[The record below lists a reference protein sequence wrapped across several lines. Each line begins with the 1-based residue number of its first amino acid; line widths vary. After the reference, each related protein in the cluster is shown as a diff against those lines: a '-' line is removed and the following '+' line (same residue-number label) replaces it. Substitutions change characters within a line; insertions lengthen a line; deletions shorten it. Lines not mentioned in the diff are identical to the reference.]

1 MLIAIMGNT
10 FDNVKNNQY
19 KSEVEM
25 KIELLS
31 DYVNSIK
38 TKKTAEENK
47 NYLVLVFLN
56 EGDEE

>member
-47 NYLVLVFLN
+47 PYLVLVFLN